1 MPNAPETSDTSGGGL
16 RQKRAAKVRAEQERR
31 KTEEQAAAQ
40 RQAEQQQRAQSTEAD
55 QTQQGDT
62 AEEPSPEATG
72 TGPVFGAG
80 DYIVKEGDCISSI
93 AVESGHVWTTIW
105 EDPANSELRQ
115 VRENPNTL
123 LPDDRVTIPPL
134 RRKDEPGETEM
145 HHRFRH
151 RGAPEMLRIRL
162 VDEFNEPC
170 TNVPYILI
178 VDGDQRQG
186 TTNAD
191 GELQERIAA
200 NAREAQLLLDN
211 DDEVITLHLGHL
223 HPITEISGVQARLS
237 NLGFNCGPVTGELNE
252 RTRDA
257 IKEFQTH
264 CSLRPT
270 GRLDEQTRDAL
281 AERYGC

>member
-72 TGPVFGAG
+72 TGPVGAG

-151 RGAPEMLRIRL
+151 RGAPEMLRMRL